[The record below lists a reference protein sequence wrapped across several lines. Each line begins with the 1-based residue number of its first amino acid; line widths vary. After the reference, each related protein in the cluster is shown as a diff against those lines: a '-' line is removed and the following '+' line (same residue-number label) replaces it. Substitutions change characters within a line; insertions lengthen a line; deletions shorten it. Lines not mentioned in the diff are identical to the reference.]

1 MQSSRTDTEI
11 TIHTAR
17 HRSGKGQ
24 QALAAA
30 LQTRSWAA
38 ARVTMAAISGAAPA
52 AGKAAAGAGP
62 EITMQLRT
70 GKQSCVCLYLSME

>member
-1 MQSSRTDTEI
+1 M
-11 TIHTAR
+11 
-17 HRSGKGQ
+17 
-24 QALAAA
+24 AAA

-38 ARVTMAAISGAAPA
+38 AGMTMAAVSGAALA

-70 GKQSCVCLYLSME
+70 GK

>member
-1 MQSSRTDTEI
+1 MQRSRMDIETTM
-11 TIHTAR
+11 HTAR
-17 HRSGKGQ
+17 HKSSKGQ
-24 QALAAA
+24 QSMAAA

-38 ARVTMAAISGAAPA
+38 AGMTTAAISGAALA

-70 GKQSCVCLYLSME
+70 GEHLDVYSYLSML